1 MSFNT
6 SHVAIYQQAF
16 ERIEEILK
24 FQYIS
29 CCYLSAASL
38 KDTADGAKFQ
48 YISCCYLS
56 SICVLFCTP
65 PGHVSIHLMLLFILS
80 VWGTCVLPWGV
91 SIHLMLLFIGFFQL
105 DEKTGVSF
113 NTSHVAIYLTT
124 LRCFPFLLSLIFL
137 YFSSFS
143 SFFTS
148 RTHFFIFSPKIL
160 CFSHNQGFYSG
171 FLFFPTW

>member
-1 MSFNT
+1 MFQYISCCYLSGKIQLEYGESAT
-6 SHVAIYQQAF
+6 
-16 ERIEEILK
+16 

-29 CCYLSAASL
+29 CCYLSAY
-38 KDTADGAKFQ
+38 TR
-48 YISCCYLS
+48 IP
-56 SICVLFCTP
+56 IP
-65 PGHVSIHLMLLFILS
+65 HNRVSIHLMLLFILS
-80 VWGTCVLPWGV
+80 LFPLIWALV
-91 SIHLMLLFIGFFQL
+91 SGFNTSHVAIYRNTLQQL
-105 DEKTGVSF
+105 CDTGRGF

-160 CFSHNQGFYSG
+160 CFSLNQGFYSG
-171 FLFFPTW
+171 FLFFSPW